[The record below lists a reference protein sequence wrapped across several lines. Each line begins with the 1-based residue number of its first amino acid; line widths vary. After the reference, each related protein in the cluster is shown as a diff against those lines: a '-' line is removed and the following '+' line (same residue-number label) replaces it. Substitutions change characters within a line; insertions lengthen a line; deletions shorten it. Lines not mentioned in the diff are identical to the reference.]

1 MNSSRTIILLCTLLC
16 FASFATIAATWK
28 SFDVIERLRKCGATC
43 FRKSEGECGC
53 AEAEEREAD
62 ERKTWVELILK

>member
-1 MNSSRTIILLCTLLC
+1 MKSSRTIIIFFTHLC
-16 FASFATIAATWK
+16 FISIGTVAATWK
-28 SFDVIERLRKCGATC
+28 PFDVIERLRKCRATC